1 LSLQISFFSWLRAKA
16 YITCSIKPFLI
27 KGKQSKLVS
36 NAFPCK
42 TSFSRNFNY
51 ASLFI
56 QVKST
61 LKKYILPLKLSS
73 KKLNLPLKLSSKK
86 LNLPLKLSSKKLN
99 LSDQQDRKQKVIS
112 HSQ

>member
-36 NAFPCK
+36 NALPCK

-86 LNLPLKLSSKKLN
+86 LNL
-99 LSDQQDRKQKVIS
+99 SDQQDRKQKVIS

>member
-61 LKKYILPLKLSS
+61 LKKYII
-73 KKLNLPLKLSSKK
+73 PLKLSSKK

>member
-27 KGKQSKLVS
+27 KGKQPKLVS

-86 LNLPLKLSSKKLN
+86 LNL
-99 LSDQQDRKQKVIS
+99 SDQQDRKQKVIS

>member
-86 LNLPLKLSSKKLN
+86 LNL
-99 LSDQQDRKQKVIS
+99 SDQQDRKQKVIS